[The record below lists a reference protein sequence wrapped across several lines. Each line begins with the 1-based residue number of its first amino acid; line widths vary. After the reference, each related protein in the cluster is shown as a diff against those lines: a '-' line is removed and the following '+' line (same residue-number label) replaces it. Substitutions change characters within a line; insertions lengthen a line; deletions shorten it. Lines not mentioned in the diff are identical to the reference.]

1 MKAKSLILIYGIL
14 LTVILFLFPSHGVK
28 ASVENPETVI
38 LQLRWFHQ
46 FQFAGYYAAVE
57 QGYYRDVGLDVII
70 KETKAG
76 MDTTKEVVEGR
87 AQYGIIGPS
96 ILLQRNKGFSSLK

>member
-1 MKAKSLILIYGIL
+1 MKAKSLILFYGIL
-14 LTVILFLFPSHGVK
+14 LMVILFLFPSHGVK
-28 ASVENPETVI
+28 ASDENPETVI

-76 MDTTKEVVEGR
+76 MDTTR
-87 AQYGIIGPS
+87 
-96 ILLQRNKGFSSLK
+96 R